1 MALFTDGPINGTQD
15 LALYDSSLLETATAE
30 GIDVDAKI
38 ANAQD
43 AMQTEIVTFLL
54 DNRSIDPVFGD
65 VLSLRR
71 RTLGLTD
78 VVVTPELKRWHA
90 FQTLRDVYQDA
101 NGHQSN
107 DRYQWKLQEYGTAA
121 RTARARCLDIGI
133 GLTADPIPR
142 ALAPLVTTIVGAG
155 APVTFYFA
163 VALINAGG
171 QEGVMSELV
180 TINVAAAMQAQVSV
194 SNPPSNAQGWNVYA
208 GNGPEALM
216 RQNSEAVAVSS
227 SWTQPNVLNA
237 GSAPGNGQAPSSYA
251 VQNRVIRRG

>member
-38 ANAQD
+38 ANAQGTI
-43 AMQTEIVTFLL
+43 QSEIATFLL

-71 RTLGLTD
+71 RTSGLTD
-78 VVVTPELKRWHA
+78 VVVTAELKRWHA
-90 FQTLRDVYQDA
+90 LQTLRDVYQDA

-107 DRYQWKLQEYGTAA
+107 DRYQWKWQEYGTAT

-142 ALAPLVTTIVGAG
+142 ARAPRVTTVVGAG

-163 VALINAGG
+163 VALINAEG
-171 QEGVMSELV
+171 QEGLASELV
-180 TINVAAAMQAQVSV
+180 TVNVAAAMQAQVSL

-216 RQNSEAVAVSS
+216 RQNSDAIAVSA
-227 SWTQPNVLNA
+227 SWTQPDVPIA
-237 GSAPGNGQAPSSYA
+237 GSAPGNGQAPSFYA

>member
-1 MALFTDGPINGTQD
+1 MALFNDGPINGTQD
-15 LALYDSSLLETATAE
+15 LALYDSSLLETATVE
-30 GIDVDAKI
+30 SIDVDAKI

-43 AMQTEIVTFLL
+43 TIRTEIVTFLL

-65 VLSLRR
+65 VASFRR
-71 RTLGLTD
+71 RTLGVTD
-78 VVVTPELKRWHA
+78 VVVTAELKRWHA

-107 DRYQWKLQEYGTAA
+107 DRYQWKWQEYGTAA

-142 ALAPLVTTIVGAG
+142 AQAPLAATVVGAG

-163 VALINAGG
+163 VALINAEG
-171 QEGVMSELV
+171 QEGLASELV
-180 TINVAAAMQAQVSV
+180 TVNVPAAMQAQVTL

-216 RQNSEAVAVSS
+216 RQNSEALAVSA
-227 SWTQPNVLNA
+227 SWTQPDALNA
-237 GSAPGNGQAPSSYA
+237 GSAPGIGQSPSFYA

>member
-43 AMQTEIVTFLL
+43 TIQTEIVTFLL

-65 VLSLRR
+65 VVSYRR
-71 RTLGLTD
+71 RTLGVSD
-78 VVVTPELKRWHA
+78 VVVTAELKRWHA
-90 FQTLRDVYQDA
+90 FQALRDVYQDA

-107 DRYQWKLQEYGTAA
+107 DRYQWKWQEYGTAT

-133 GLTADPIPR
+133 GLTGDPIPR
-142 ALAPLVTTIVGAG
+142 AQAPLVTTVVGAG

-163 VALINAGG
+163 VALINAEG
-171 QEGVMSELV
+171 QEGLASELV
-180 TINVAAAMQAQVSV
+180 TVNVAAAMQAQVSL
-194 SNPPSNAQGWNVYA
+194 SNPPSNAQSWNVYA

-216 RQNSEAVAVSS
+216 RQNSEAIAVSA
-227 SWTQPNVLNA
+227 SWTQPDVLSA
-237 GSAPGNGQAPSSYA
+237 GSAPGNGQAPSFYA